1 MKKIALIGK
10 PNVGKS
16 SLFNRL
22 VGKRIA
28 ITSDFS
34 GTTRD
39 INDHIVAID
48 DKECILL
55 DTGGLDESSDMFVQV
70 KKKSLA
76 TAKIADVIVFM
87 VDGKRYP
94 DDDDKKIFFELQELG
109 KPICLLINKVD
120 SHNDE
125 RVAWEFI
132 SFGAERLINM
142 SVSHNLGTQELK
154 KWIYDTLPA
163 VDALAVSN
171 SDEYLSFEDMI
182 DFPDDMPEFEEDIN
196 LDEETKEEEISN
208 ELKVAIIGR
217 VNVGKSSLLNALLN
231 EDKDVVSA
239 QAGTT
244 IDPVDEELEYAGKK
258 ITFVDTA
265 GIRKRSKILGIEKFA
280 LQRTQGMLEN
290 ADIALLVLDSS
301 EDFKELDERIASY
314 VDKYRLGCIIVLNKW
329 DIARDEYKKLVED
342 VRYRFK
348 FLAYAPILT
357 VSASTKQRVHRI
369 LDKIIEVH
377 TNYATRISTSKLNDF
392 MKFITKKHS
401 IPTFEGKTIKIY
413 FATQYDIKPPR
424 IALIMNKA
432 KLHFSYRR
440 YIMNNL
446 RDKFGIEGVTLL
458 LKVKPR
464 TKTEDEDVQKGKVY
478 LKREEERRKNR

>member
-22 VGKRIA
+22 VGNRIA
-28 ITSDFS
+28 ITSDVS

-39 INDHIVAID
+39 INDHTIELN
-48 DKECILL
+48 DKQCILL

-70 KKKSLA
+70 KNKSIS
-76 TAKIADVIVFM
+76 TAQKADIIVYM

-94 DDDDKKIFFELQELG
+94 DDDDKRIFFELQELG

-125 RVAWEFI
+125 QRAWEFV
-132 SFGAERLINM
+132 SFGAEYMINT
-142 SVSHNLGTQELK
+142 SVSHNKGTNEIK
-154 KWIYDTLPA
+154 KWIYNQLPEAEFVPTLE
-163 VDALAVSN
+163 
-171 SDEYLSFEDMI
+171 SDDDFAFEDML
-182 DFPDDMPEFEEDIN
+182 DMPDIEEFVD
-196 LDEETKEEEISN
+196 DETKENDISD

-231 EDKDVVSA
+231 EDKAVVSA

-244 IDPVDEELEYAGKK
+244 IDPVDEELEYDGKK

-290 ADIALLVLDSS
+290 ADIALLVLDAS
-301 EDFKELDERIASY
+301 EEFKELDERIASY

-329 DIARDEYKKLVED
+329 DKARDEYKKLVED

-369 LDKIIEVH
+369 LDKIITVH
-377 TNYATRISTSKLNDF
+377 NNYSQRIPTSKLNDF
-392 MKFITKKHS
+392 MRFITKKHS
-401 IPTFEGKTIKIY
+401 IPTYEGKTIKIY
-413 FATQYDIKPPR
+413 FATQYEIKPPR

-446 RDKFGIEGVTLL
+446 REQFGFEGVPLL
-458 LKVKPR
+458 LKIKPR
-464 TKTEDEDVQKGKVY
+464 TKTDDEDVRKGKAY
-478 LKREEERRKNR
+478 LKSREVKK